1 VSNQNLEIVQLELF
15 QTLDE
20 AIAASGGP
28 GS

>member
-20 AIAASGGP
+20 AIAAAGGP
-28 GS
+28 AS